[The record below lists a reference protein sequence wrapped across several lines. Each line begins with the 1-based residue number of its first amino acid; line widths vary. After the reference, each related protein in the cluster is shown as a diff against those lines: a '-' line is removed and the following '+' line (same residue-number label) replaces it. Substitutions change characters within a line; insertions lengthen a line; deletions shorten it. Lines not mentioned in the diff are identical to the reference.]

1 MICRNIGTNSRCS
14 FRVERPLR
22 VDLCSLF
29 QRFMRQEAVWR
40 FTRLRPRPARKTPSL
55 SKGMLTMPTE
65 RKSSGNEIYQIKVTL
80 SRTAPPIWRRL
91 LVPSDITL
99 SGLHHLLQLAMG
111 WTDSHLHEFLFRGQ
125 SYGPTD
131 PERGVEEA
139 IDERKVRLNQLLT
152 RVGAKIVYT
161 YDFGDGWEHGI
172 VLEKGLPE
180 DPNMT
185 YPLCMG
191 GAGACPP
198 EDCGGIGEFYN
209 LLEASRNPRH
219 PQHEELLEW
228 VGEDYDPEKFSIESI
243 NRILHGRKKRAAR
256 SSG

>member
-1 MICRNIGTNSRCS
+1 
-14 FRVERPLR
+14 
-22 VDLCSLF
+22 
-29 QRFMRQEAVWR
+29 
-40 FTRLRPRPARKTPSL
+40 
-55 SKGMLTMPTE
+55 MLTMPTE
-65 RKSSGNEIYQIKVTL
+65 RRSSDNEIYQIKVTL
-80 SRTAPPIWRRL
+80 LRTAPPIWRRL

-99 SGLHHLLQLAMG
+99 SGLHDLLQLAMG

-125 SYGPTD
+125 HYGPTD
-131 PERGVEEA
+131 PERGVAEG
-139 IDERKVRLNQLLT
+139 IDERKVRLNQLPA

-172 VLEKGLPE
+172 VLEKGLPV
-180 DPNMT
+180 DPNMP

-198 EDCGGIGEFYN
+198 EDCGGIGGFYD
-209 LLEASRNPRH
+209 LLVALQNPRH

-228 VGEDYDPEKFSIESI
+228 VGEEYDPEKFSIEAI